1 MKKKNYRKR
10 QVYWTLLSLLLLI
23 GPLLGWVI
31 ARRDIY
37 FSDGEQT
44 KIGIGFFITLAFI
57 LAALKG
63 AFKNYSQTLNT
74 IIWLGVFLAI
84 SWFLQSILNDLFWIL
99 LMSICGYLMYM
110 PFEYLA
116 KINKRKADVVLDEKV
131 KQEVRGNYGGRA

>member
-10 QVYWTLLSLLLLI
+10 QIYWTLTSLILLI

-31 ARRDIY
+31 VRREIY
-37 FSDGEQT
+37 FSDGGRV
-44 KIGIGFFITLAFI
+44 KIGIGFITMAFI

-131 KQEVRGNYGGRA
+131 KQEVRNNGWS